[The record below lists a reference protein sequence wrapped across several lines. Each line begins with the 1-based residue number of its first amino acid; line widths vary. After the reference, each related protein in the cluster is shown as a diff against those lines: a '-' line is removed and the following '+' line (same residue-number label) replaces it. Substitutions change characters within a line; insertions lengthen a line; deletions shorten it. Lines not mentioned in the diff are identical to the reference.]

1 MSMRHLRALCNP
13 FQDKLVGRQLKWF
26 ATYSAISILCGY
38 VVASFGH
45 WLGCIPLLID
55 SSGHRPGH
63 EPADAPVLLQRSRVH
78 SFVRRHFALRH
89 IVLRLSVKVF
99 QACLEPQTSVG
110 LSINLSSMFE
120 GNPLMRN
127 TPQKTWFRGPFWGMF
142 SIGAMGFLIF
152 GVVAEEHAECWT

>member
-1 MSMRHLRALCNP
+1 MVCHIFCDFDTMWLLHLDTGWDVSHCSLTPADTDR
-13 FQDKLVGRQLKWF
+13 
-26 ATYSAISILCGY
+26 
-38 VVASFGH
+38 
-45 WLGCIPLLID
+45 
-55 SSGHRPGH
+55 GH
-63 EPADAPVLLQRSRVH
+63 EPADAPVLLQGSRVH

-89 IVLRLSVKVF
+89 IVLRLCCRSRFK
-99 QACLEPQTSVG
+99 ACLEPQTSVG
-110 LSINLSSMFE
+110 FSINLSSMFE